1 MHELY
6 DLPLDTFNPFFEH
19 QKIDVGMGHAEL
31 LENNIELFDVTDPK
45 RLDNI
50 VNRLHDLKHA
60 FELQTDEVKSYYAK
74 LDGKYFPR
82 QPMLFSSL

>member
-6 DLPLDTFNPFFEH
+6 DLPLTTFDPFFEH

-31 LENNIELFDVTDPK
+31 LSNNIDLFDITDPQ
-45 RLDNI
+45 RLDRI
-50 VNRLHDLKHA
+50 VNSLHDLKHA
-60 FELQTDEVKSYYAK
+60 FELQSAEIKSYYTSLA
-74 LDGKYFPR
+74 GKYFPR